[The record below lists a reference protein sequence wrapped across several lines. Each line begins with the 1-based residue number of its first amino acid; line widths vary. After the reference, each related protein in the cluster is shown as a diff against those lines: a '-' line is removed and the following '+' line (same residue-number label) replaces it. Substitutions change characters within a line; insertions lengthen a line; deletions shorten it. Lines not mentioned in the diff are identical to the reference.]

1 MRGENSTISSL
12 LVGSRHPQTLAVD
25 TNRNCAS
32 GQEMM
37 NEIMINT
44 GLIAINDAQRCR
56 QIKHENVDY
65 FPQFLVGCYAL
76 SYLGMYS
83 ACTLN

>member
-1 MRGENSTISSL
+1 
-12 LVGSRHPQTLAVD
+12 
-25 TNRNCAS
+25 
-32 GQEMM
+32 
-37 NEIMINT
+37 MINT

-83 ACTLN
+83 ACTLNWTSRSPGICNPENEDSICFSTW